1 LKIFTA
7 HSPTIK
13 VLVFQLLESSNKPS
27 RPEFEA
33 GSGIFAGEEVREFEG
48 SFEVVRGSEVV
59 VISMGGDEDEDG
71 DEVELEVI
79 SSELVVESGVLVEEV
94 VAVVL
99 GSDVVDGF

>member
-1 LKIFTA
+1 M
-7 HSPTIK
+7 
-13 VLVFQLLESSNKPS
+13 
-27 RPEFEA
+27 
-33 GSGIFAGEEVREFEG
+33 
-48 SFEVVRGSEVV
+48 VRGSEVV